1 MSATR
6 RMLIAL
12 AAWTLAAP
20 AFAQTAGQST
30 GQSAVPPPA
39 APEPAVTDPP
49 PAPLPRVALDTAQGR
64 IVLEIEAVKAPI
76 TAANFLRYVD
86 TKRYD
91 GATIYRAS
99 KPPGATAND
108 YGLIQG
114 GLQADPKKVF
124 APIAHES
131 TLKTGLKNVDGTI
144 AMGRFAPG
152 TAKADWFIM
161 AGDQPYLDADP
172 ADPNNPG
179 FAAFGRVLEGMEV
192 VHAILGLPVDPNRGE
207 GAMKGEM
214 LVDPVVI
221 RTARRVTP

>member
-1 MSATR
+1 MSLSR
-6 RMLIAL
+6 RLLIAL
-12 AAWTLAAP
+12 AAGSLAAP
-20 AFAQTAGQST
+20 AFAQA
-30 GQSAVPPPA
+30 PA
-39 APEPAVTDPP
+39 APAATPA
-49 PAPLPRVALDTAQGR
+49 PAPAPSGPPLPRVALDTAEGR

-76 TAANFLRYVD
+76 TATNFLRYVD

-131 TLKTGLKNVDGTI
+131 TLKTGLKNVSGTI

-172 ADPNNPG
+172 NDPKNPG
-179 FAAFGRVLEGMEV
+179 FAAFGRVVEGMEV
-192 VHAILGLPVDPNRGE
+192 VHKILGLPVDPTKGE

-214 LVDPVVI
+214 LVKPVTIVS
-221 RTARRVTP
+221 ARRLP

>member
-6 RMLIAL
+6 RLLIAL
-12 AAWTLAAP
+12 AACALAAP
-20 AFAQTAGQST
+20 ALAQTPTQTPSPAP
-30 GQSAVPPPA
+30 APAEPPPA
-39 APEPAVTDPP
+39 A
-49 PAPLPRVALDTAQGR
+49 APLPRVALDTSEGR

-86 TKRYD
+86 TRRYD

-124 APIAHES
+124 APIPHES

-172 ADPNNPG
+172 NDPANVG
-179 FAAFGRVLEGMEV
+179 FAAFGRVVEGMEV
-192 VHAILGLPVDPNRGE
+192 VHRILGLPVDPDKGE
-207 GAMKGEM
+207 GAMKGEI
-214 LVDPVVI
+214 LVSPVII
-221 RTARRVTP
+221 RTARRVAP

>member
-1 MSATR
+1 MSPTR
-6 RMLIAL
+6 RFLIAL
-12 AAWTLAAP
+12 AACSLAAP
-20 AFAQTAGQST
+20 AFAQT
-30 GQSAVPPPA
+30 PA
-39 APEPAVTDPP
+39 AP
-49 PAPLPRVALDTAQGR
+49 PAPTPAPDPAAAPAAALPRVAFDTSEGR

-99 KPPGATAND
+99 KPPGATSND

-131 TLKTGLKNVDGTI
+131 TLKTGLKNVNGTI
-144 AMGRFAPG
+144 SMGRFAPG

-161 AGDQPYLDADP
+161 AGDQTYLDADP
-172 ADPNNPG
+172 NDPANPG
-179 FAAFGRVLEGMEV
+179 FAAFGHVVEGMEV
-192 VHAILGLPVDPNRGE
+192 VHKILGLPVDPNRGE

-214 LVDPVVI
+214 LVNPVTI